1 MTRACLHITNAPGIL
16 VHLEPYVDDNKIM
29 VGDDSHL
36 NIFHIGDCVKY
47 KNIKL
52 IVVLVVPKIK
62 LNLVYVSQLARDS
75 CASEILILILSSRMG
90 K

>member
-1 MTRACLHITNAPGIL
+1 MVQQCTLTRASLHITNDPGTL
-16 VHLEPYVDDNKIM
+16 VHLKPYVDDNKIM

-52 IVVLVVPKIK
+52 IVVPKIK
-62 LNLVYVSQLARDS
+62 LNLVYVSQLL
-75 CASEILILILSSRMG
+75 EIIHVHVSY
-90 K
+90 